1 MARGDLGHSDRAKE
15 YAMDWALALVGLS
28 GAGAVGSAVSG
39 GAAVGNAAT
48 SASARTG
55 STIGAATGLTG
66 GAFTGGLAATNV
78 AAVYQAAQ
86 AATAAANTA
95 TAAANAQTALQQAIG
110 ADLYF
115 DGAILAAKGGPVDGA
130 TLIQAGLAE
139 QARTAA
145 QTTADQTAAAAQ
157 TAQDE
162 ANAAAAKAKNSKWVT
177 PILDI
182 CNVMHMSLNLLNGF
196 NAPNKGD
203 SLGGAADKLALA
215 AKDLELAANT
225 SGWEGSDGEPT
236 YTASNK
242 AQLARVKSM
251 AGIDKAFKDVLTT
264 QADQVLD
271 LREVFGYVTGSFAI
285 FKALYGGLTAAG
297 IDTTYAQGVTGAAL
311 LGTDAFYQ
319 KKHHQNALANKATIL
334 GYAADYRNL

>member
-1 MARGDLGHSDRAKE
+1 MNGWEAAGQAVPADMAGLAGHLTDNAQRATDSADLSAQLAANLQTDANN
-15 YAMDWALALVGLS
+15 AQALAE
-28 GAGAVGSAVSG
+28 A
-39 GAAVGNAAT
+39 AAT
-48 SASARTG
+48 D
-55 STIGAATGLTG
+55 
-66 GAFTGGLAATNV
+66 
-78 AAVYQAAQ
+78 
-86 AATAAANTA
+86 AATAK
-95 TAAANAQTALQQAIG
+95 
-110 ADLYF
+110 AD
-115 DGAILAAKGGPVDGA
+115 
-130 TLIQAGLAE
+130 AE
-139 QARTAA
+139 
-145 QTTADQTAAAAQ
+145 
-157 TAQDE
+157 
-162 ANAAAAKAKNSKWVT
+162 AAAAKAKNSKWVT

-236 YTASNK
+236 YTDANK

-251 AGIDKAFKDVLTT
+251 AEIDKAFKKVLTT
-264 QADQVLD
+264 QAEEVLD

-285 FKALYGGLTAAG
+285 FKAFYGGLTAAG
-297 IDTTYAQGVTGAAL
+297 IDTKIAQAVTGAAL
-311 LGTDAFYQ
+311 LGTDAYYQ